1 MIWYYK
7 RLSRE
12 HDKKTVIV
20 CNTWML
26 YMRNI
31 IACIGIG
38 ACFFNQIFV
47 AAISLLLLVFLLFR
61 FIVKEGDIIAEIKA
75 QNGKNA
81 DRISYSGNKYSFST
95 PLYIMIENKKNQAQ

>member
-7 RLSRE
+7 RLSRK

-47 AAISLLLLVFLLFR
+47 AAISLLLLVF
-61 FIVKEGDIIAEIKA
+61 
-75 QNGKNA
+75 
-81 DRISYSGNKYSFST
+81 
-95 PLYIMIENKKNQAQ
+95 